1 MTHYETNKKLTKTSL
16 EVINVDVTVVSEHT
30 AVMKYR
36 PSTDYL
42 FPGD

>member
-1 MTHYETNKKLTKTSL
+1 MKQTKNSQNHL
-16 EVINVDVTVVSEHT
+16 WEVINVDVTVVSEHT

-36 PSTDYL
+36 PPIDYL